1 MIREFLLAHPGRAFL
16 RELMVKSSQE
26 PILDG
31 ENALTPGQY
40 GKVQIDETEGAY
52 CSFEQEL
59 SALCT
64 GK

>member
-1 MIREFLLAHPGRAFL
+1 MI
-16 RELMVKSSQE
+16 KSSQE

-31 ENALTPGQY
+31 ENAFTPGQY
-40 GKVQIDETEGAY
+40 RKVQFDETEGAY

-64 GK
+64 GR